1 MQPIDVVCRFI
12 IEYQTGRHR
21 AAALELL
28 APDFIDHTP
37 FPGFGPERESV
48 LALFNMLWMAFP
60 DLTPEILE
68 QLAQDDRVA
77 TRKVFRGTHR
87 GEFLGMAPTGKAVA
101 IQVIDIV
108 RIQDSRIS
116 EHWNVVDAASLIRQ
130 LQS

>member
-1 MQPIDVVCRFI
+1 MQPIDVVRRFI

-77 TRKVFRGTHR
+77 TRKVFRVPTEASSWGWLPQVRRSPSRSSISYASRTA
-87 GEFLGMAPTGKAVA
+87 GFPSTGMWSTQRP
-101 IQVIDIV
+101 
-108 RIQDSRIS
+108 
-116 EHWNVVDAASLIRQ
+116 
-130 LQS
+130 